1 MSATRVQHLLQD
13 LHAACNSQR
22 NQKKALRWAHSP
34 LASKD
39 LAIREAP
46 PRAVLSRLIGI
57 SAEMARRLSIAFNTT
72 PESWMRQQ
80 MIYDLWQARKKRLRV
95 RRLVA

>member
-1 MSATRVQHLLQD
+1 MQMYNPPHPGEV
-13 LHAACNSQR
+13 
-22 NQKKALRWAHSP
+22 
-34 LASKD
+34 
-39 LAIREAP
+39 IRELCIKPLGLTVTATAEALGVS
-46 PRAVLSRLIGI
+46 RKTLSELLNGRIGI